1 MRSAWFEH
9 VAKTRK
15 KLTRARKEQV
25 SHREAM
31 AVASTTWEVEKKKIL
46 KRKAREEKKQKR
58 VKKEQAPV
66 QKNIKVVQKEQ
77 E

>member
-15 KLTRARKEQV
+15 KLTRVRKVSV

-46 KRKAREEKKQKR
+46 RRQAREEKKQKR
-58 VKKEQAPV
+58 AKKVQPVV
-66 QKNIKVVQKEQ
+66 QKNIKPVQKEQ